1 MPYDLSTALFV
12 ENGPSVQAGHVI
24 QTRSTAR
31 TWRALTADCRV
42 ALVEHALKPANDL
55 IDAYPLAL

>member
-1 MPYDLSTALFV
+1 MPYGLSTALFV
-12 ENGPSVQAGHVI
+12 ENGPSVQAAQVI

-31 TWRALTADCRV
+31 TWRALTADCRL